1 METVLKL
8 NLFFWY
14 FFKHTSDLES
24 KMSNFDNNHHV
35 HWPVFLMIILSL
47 ALASVACFGRTNEL
61 LGINE
66 DDEGSTL
73 GEYDAPEGDEPTE
86 EDHASTSVWSGDGGG
101 WPSKPVRFANNGTE
115 AYTVQPWTFQ
125 PLTEY
130 HSANIPHSSTV
141 VFTGGS
147 NPSSNLSLWL
157 GTYTWCYF
165 WEVGDTDGDGIM
177 NYQHAIDNRPILL
190 NEEDPDDVEKAEI
203 VTLAPPP
210 SNGILPGNCSLEGIT
225 AIIWTGEN
233 DQYAMVEITNGTVVN
248 GRTHGNFESWLATG
262 GKYEGTEL
270 YVKWERVGGATS
282 GCALK
287 EEWYTTGDGIITLN
301 RGSSCG
307 IETTGP
313 VEYQRWR

>member
-1 METVLKL
+1 MSISDNKL
-8 NLFFWY
+8 HIRW
-14 FFKHTSDLES
+14 H
-24 KMSNFDNNHHV
+24 
-35 HWPVFLMIILSL
+35 VFLLIILSL
-47 ALASVACFGRTNEL
+47 AVASLACFGRTNEL
-61 LGINE
+61 LGVNE
-66 DDEGSTL
+66 EEEGSTL
-73 GEYDAPEGDEPTE
+73 GEYDAPDADEPTDE
-86 EDHASTSVWSGDGGG
+86 SHTSTSVWSGDGEG
-101 WPSKPVRFANNGTE
+101 WPSKPVRFANNGTV

-130 HSANIPHSSTV
+130 HSVNIPHSSTV

-157 GTYTWCYF
+157 GTYTWCYY
-165 WEVGDTDGDGIM
+165 WEIGDTDGDGNI

-190 NEEDPDDVEKAEI
+190 NEEDPDEVEKAEI

-210 SNGILPGNCSLEGIT
+210 SNGISPGNCRMEGIT

-233 DQYAMVEITNGTVVN
+233 DLYAMVEITNGTVVN

-262 GKYEGTEL
+262 GKYEGAEL
-270 YVKWERVGGATS
+270 YVKWERVGAPAG

-301 RGSSCG
+301 RALACG
-307 IETTGP
+307 MQTTGP
-313 VEYQRWR
+313 IEYQRWR